1 MFGKNKNL
9 IQPKSLD
16 DSILIE
22 LSGVKKINKKTKVTV
37 PPQYKAIAYVDQK
50 ALFRIEPCIE
60 KEILSTYGK
69 EYKDKYFRVAFISSR
84 TFAQSAWGFGNI
96 QVNNEALKEAYR
108 IGANGKFSIEIT
120 DYAKLIAA
128 FPNCDVITLE
138 QIREKSISTLKTVG
152 TPILSEYFSKTNT
165 SIFEMSSLI
174 ADFRNKFFDALSK
187 ENIFD
192 GIGIKISSI
201 TVDGFHANE
210 EDLELIR
217 TRINA

>member
-9 IQPKSLD
+9 IQPSIGD

-22 LSGVKKINKKTKVTV
+22 MSEVKKINKKTSVNI
-37 PPQYKAIAYVDQK
+37 PPQYKAIAYIDQK
-50 ALFRIEPCIE
+50 ALFRIDPCIE
-60 KEILSTYGK
+60 KNILGVYGK
-69 EYKDKYFRVAFISSR
+69 EYKDKYIRIAFISTR

-108 IGANGKFSIEIT
+108 IGANGKFSIEIV

-128 FPNCDVITLE
+128 FPNCHTITLE

-152 TPILSEYFSKTNT
+152 TPILSEYFSKTDT
-165 SIFEMSSLI
+165 SVFEMSSLI
-174 ADFRNKFFDALSK
+174 GDFRNKFFEALSK

-192 GIGIKISSI
+192 CIGIKISSI
-201 TVDGFHANE
+201 TVEGFHANE

-217 TRINA
+217 SRINA

>member
-1 MFGKNKNL
+1 MFGRKKNL
-9 IQPKSLD
+9 IQPTNHED
-16 DSILIE
+16 GILIE
-22 LSGVKKINKKTKVTV
+22 LSDSKKINKKTKVSV
-37 PPQYKAIAYVDQK
+37 PPQYKAIAYIDQK

-60 KEILSTYGK
+60 KEILATYGK
-69 EYKDKYFRVAFISSR
+69 EYKDKYIRIAFISSR
-84 TFAQSAWGFGNI
+84 TFAQSPWGFGNI

-120 DYAKLIAA
+120 DYARLIAA
-128 FPNCDVITLE
+128 FPNCDTITLDE
-138 QIREKSISTLKTVG
+138 IREKSISTLKTVG

-165 SIFEMSSLI
+165 SVFEMSSLI
-174 ADFRNKFFDALSK
+174 GDFRNKFFEALSK

-217 TRINA
+217 SRINA